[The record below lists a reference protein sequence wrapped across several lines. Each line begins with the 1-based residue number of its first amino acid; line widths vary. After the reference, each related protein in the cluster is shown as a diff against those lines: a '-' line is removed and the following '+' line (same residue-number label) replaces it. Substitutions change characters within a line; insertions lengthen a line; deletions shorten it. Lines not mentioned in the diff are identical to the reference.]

1 MIDDVG
7 TFLRRI
13 FQSPKAKH
21 KDTSGIKQ
29 KKLIF
34 TTNVDKAVGFFD
46 ESNIFF
52 VCFFK
57 SWVFLKLPKVRIQAS
72 SFYELPKDEFDLG
85 HDIFFIW

>member
-34 TTNVDKAVGFFD
+34 TTNVDKAVGFLM
-46 ESNIFF
+46 NQIFF
-52 VCFFK
+52 LFALSNLGFF
-57 SWVFLKLPKVRIQAS
+57 
-72 SFYELPKDEFDLG
+72 
-85 HDIFFIW
+85 